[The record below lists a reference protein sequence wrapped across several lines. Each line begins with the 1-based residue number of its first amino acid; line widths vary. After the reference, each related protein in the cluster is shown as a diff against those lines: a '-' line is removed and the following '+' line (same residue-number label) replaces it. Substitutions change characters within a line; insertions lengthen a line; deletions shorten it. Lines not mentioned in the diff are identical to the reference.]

1 MRTIDIQGVV
11 RNTLGENAAKKN
23 RKEGLV
29 PCVLYGGDKNHHFTV
44 TESDLHKL
52 IYNPDFH
59 AAKINLDGKESIA
72 IIKETQ
78 FHPVS
83 DALLHVDFFELK
95 EGKKITLELPVRY
108 IGTAKGVRVGGKLV
122 TKQRKLKVK
131 STLENLIPE
140 IPVDLTELDLGKT
153 IKVGDLKLENVEIV
167 NSPSTPLATIEIPR
181 SMRSEATPA
190 GKKK

>member
-1 MRTIDIQGVV
+1 
-11 RNTLGENAAKKN
+11 
-23 RKEGLV
+23 
-29 PCVLYGGDKNHHFTV
+29 
-44 TESDLHKL
+44 
-52 IYNPDFH
+52 
-59 AAKINLDGKESIA
+59 
-72 IIKETQ
+72 
-78 FHPVS
+78 
-83 DALLHVDFFELK
+83 LLHVDFFELK